1 MSLNK
6 RIKRKFMQKDVNN
19 SYIKITS
26 EKNLKKVL
34 LILETYKSISTN
46 NIRKFNNR
54 LSYIY
59 ILIIN
64 NQAYLTTFIDNKILK
79 EIPLDRLFKE
89 Y

>member
-1 MSLNK
+1 
-6 RIKRKFMQKDVNN
+6 MQKDVNN

-79 EIPLDRLFKE
+79 EIPLDILFKE